1 MTRYA
6 DWEFEEEEEEEE
18 EYLHSVP
25 WSQADYEFEEAEN
38 ALVES
43 FVSAIFC
50 LASRAVPAAMFRSA
64 AATGAAAAAGALSR
78 RAAQVRAAGAGA
90 GAALCRAAQVRTAQ
104 VRAAQ
109 VHAAAA
115 GALFRAIPSNCNAKN
130 RSTSNTTG
138 SQNLVQRVNMEEL
151 AHAFAMRY
159 AFGAPNASADVQ
171 ELMDLY
177 KYAHDDALGIVFGVL
192 EPTSGMCVDSEV
204 KYKVKSEVKS
214 EKDKVKS
221 NVKNNVHEK
230 KTRALFLEGLCS
242 DDVLTKALARTR
254 AELPLIHCVHMA
266 VREEDGQGNRIE
278 RYADGSYVAGAN
290 ASQETQTKWYR
301 EGYGKVWS
309 VTPSGAYEMLRRL
322 VDDRWYKHKHEL
334 GIGGQGRNAE
344 DTRSF
349 AQQNFKGCGGEV
361 TDTAVFLAN
370 AHLLD
375 ANAWDAVQDLA
386 RPLSTCN
393 NLGRERPDVRVV
405 VIAAGEDVAAGVM
418 HCG

>member
-1 MTRYA
+1 
-6 DWEFEEEEEEEE
+6 
-18 EYLHSVP
+18 VP

-64 AATGAAAAAGALSR
+64 AAAGAAGAGALSR

-115 GALFRAIPSNCNAKN
+115 GALPRAIPSNCNAKF

-151 AHAFAMRY
+151 AHAFAKRY
-159 AFGAPNASADVQ
+159 FFDAVMASAEVQ

-192 EPTSGMCVDSEV
+192 EPTSGMCVGDKV

-214 EKDKVKS
+214 KNEQVKS

-230 KTRALFLEGLCS
+230 K
-242 DDVLTKALARTR
+242 
-254 AELPLIHCVHMA
+254 
-266 VREEDGQGNRIE
+266 N
-278 RYADGSYVAGAN
+278 
-290 ASQETQTKWYR
+290 
-301 EGYGKVWS
+301 
-309 VTPSGAYEMLRRL
+309 
-322 VDDRWYKHKHEL
+322 
-334 GIGGQGRNAE
+334 
-344 DTRSF
+344 
-349 AQQNFKGCGGEV
+349 KGPFPCGPR
-361 TDTAVFLAN
+361 F
-370 AHLLD
+370 
-375 ANAWDAVQDLA
+375 
-386 RPLSTCN
+386 
-393 NLGRERPDVRVV
+393 
-405 VIAAGEDVAAGVM
+405 
-418 HCG
+418 